1 MRGELRHY
9 GPLCARV
16 KHLERENEFSI
27 PADIPRRQFA
37 SVIAWQVPSENGPR
51 GSVCGNCRIP
61 RTGRGCPPPCG
72 HAVPPRQMAE
82 FTGSLT
88 SYSARWSFFTYLGA
102 IACGTA
108 LLLLPAA
115 RATGRPPLEPI
126 DAFFTATSAC
136 CVTGLTV
143 RSTAADFSLFGQGVI
158 LVLIQLG
165 GLGIMT
171 ITTLLLFQMGGEAT
185 VRQRAVI
192 AETLGIKSSRGLR
205 QLALMV
211 LVVVLVAE
219 LIGFVLLSLANWG
232 SREPIE
238 VIWRAAFHSVS
249 AFCNAGFAL
258 ADNSLVPYAE
268 NVPVNLIICSLII
281 VGGIGFPVLFD
292 IASRLWQRDPLW
304 ERLHMHS
311 KLMLLGTAVLLMFG
325 AVSFWVLEWEGVLQ
339 GRSLGSRL
347 LLGFFHSTTCRT
359 AGFNTVDYGSLS
371 SATLFLAIL
380 LMAVGAGPGSTGGGF
395 KVSTFMTLL
404 TRAGA
409 SFRGQLRA
417 NFAKR
422 TIPERA
428 VERATATALVFV
440 AIAIAALVLLLV
452 VENDGLA
459 AKRPRWFLDAL
470 FEVISA
476 LGTVGLSTGITPDLS
491 LAGKTILIALMLLG
505 RLGPITVAVALS
517 RQRPAYQPNYPEEEP
532 LVG

>member
-1 MRGELRHY
+1 MRSPHAPHLS
-9 GPLCARV
+9 RV
-16 KHLERENEFSI
+16 VVAERTF
-27 PADIPRRQFA
+27 PA
-37 SVIAWQVPSENGPR
+37 
-51 GSVCGNCRIP
+51 
-61 RTGRGCPPPCG
+61 
-72 HAVPPRQMAE
+72 PRQMAE
-82 FTGSLT
+82 FTGSLA

-102 IACGTA
+102 IVCGTA
-108 LLLLPAA
+108 LLMLPAA
-115 RATGRPPLEPI
+115 RAAGRPPLEPV

-143 RSTAADFSLFGQGVI
+143 RSTADDFSRFGQAVI
-158 LVLIQLG
+158 LMLIQLG

-192 AETLGIKSSRGLR
+192 AETLGIKSTRGLR

-211 LVVVLVAE
+211 LVVVVLAE
-219 LIGFVLLSLANWG
+219 LIGFVLLTVSTWG
-232 SREPIE
+232 SRPPLE
-238 VIWRAAFHSVS
+238 VIWRAVFHSVS

-258 ADNSLVPYAE
+258 ADNSLMSAADDAVL
-268 NVPVNLIICSLII
+268 NLIICSLIV

-292 IASRLWQRDPLW
+292 IASRLWRREPLW

-311 KLMLLGTAVLLMFG
+311 KLMLLGTASLLTFG
-325 AVSFWVLEWEGVLQ
+325 AISFWVLEWDGVLA
-339 GRSLGSRL
+339 GRPLGSRL
-347 LLGFFHSTTCRT
+347 LLGLFHSTTCRT

-404 TRAGA
+404 ARAGA

-422 TIPERA
+422 TIPEQA
-428 VERATATALVFV
+428 VGRATVTALVFV
-440 AIAIAALVLLLV
+440 AIAIAALVVLLV

-459 AKRPRWFLDAL
+459 VTRPRWFLDAL

-491 LAGKTILIALMLLG
+491 IAGKCTLIALMLLG

-517 RQRPAYQPNYPEEEP
+517 RQRPAYQPAYPEEEP

>member
-1 MRGELRHY
+1 
-9 GPLCARV
+9 
-16 KHLERENEFSI
+16 
-27 PADIPRRQFA
+27 
-37 SVIAWQVPSENGPR
+37 
-51 GSVCGNCRIP
+51 
-61 RTGRGCPPPCG
+61 
-72 HAVPPRQMAE
+72 MAE

-238 VIWRAAFHSVS
+238 VIWRAAFHSIS

-292 IASRLWQRDPLW
+292 IASRLWRRDPLW

-347 LLGFFHSTTCRT
+347 LLGFFHSTTCRTAGFNTVDYGSLSSATLFLAILLMAVGAGPGSTGGGFKVSTFMTLLTQGRSLGSRVLLGFFHSTTCRT